1 MADIIYTYCDE
12 VYMNIT
18 NKCPCNCVFCVRSNN
33 DGLGS
38 AQTLWHDNDPTF
50 EEIKKAVDNFHFDGY
65 SEVVFCGYGEPLS
78 ALDNLIKTSKYL
90 KSNYDIK
97 IRVNTNG
104 LGDLINKKKTAEILG
119 EFVDIISI
127 SLNAPNSK
135 RYAEVSQP
143 AFGEESFGA
152 IIDFAKDCK
161 KHIKTVKF
169 SIVDIISEEEIEQ
182 CQKIAREL
190 DIPLRVRNCLE

>member
-65 SEVVFCGYGEPLS
+65 SEVVICGYGEPLS
-78 ALDNLIKTSKYL
+78 AIDNLIKKNEWETL
-90 KSNYDIK
+90 
-97 IRVNTNG
+97 IR
-104 LGDLINKKKTAEILG
+104 L
-119 EFVDIISI
+119 F
-127 SLNAPNSK
+127 SLNTLDINH
-135 RYAEVSQP
+135 R
-143 AFGEESFGA
+143 
-152 IIDFAKDCK
+152 DCK
-161 KHIKTVKF
+161 G
-169 SIVDIISEEEIEQ
+169 
-182 CQKIAREL
+182 
-190 DIPLRVRNCLE
+190 RNILYFAI